1 MADAKHFEGRE
12 RTQEIL
18 REFGWFEFLDVP
30 GEAAPYG
37 LSAQF
42 WDHTLEHVVG
52 GLWERP
58 QMNLRDREL
67 IMIALIAATPSKVG
81 LIPHLRNAHYL
92 GFSADAMRE
101 ILLMVAWYAGWPK
114 AAEAMVLFEEIAA
127 QPDSPYRGIETPATD
142 ELPQGNPMARAEQ
155 VLSRLGWDNHLGDH
169 SAASQRYGRSFHEF
183 SMQHLYGGLWAR
195 PGLSLR
201 DRELVAIA
209 LTLAASS
216 PETLSQHFENAH
228 KLGITAA
235 TLIEV
240 ILTTAYYSG
249 WPKAGGAV
257 RLLREIVGREGSP
270 YLASEV

>member
-1 MADAKHFEGRE
+1 MTTPADFPGRA

-18 REFGWFEFLDVP
+18 KEFGWFDFLDVP
-30 GEAAPYG
+30 GEIAPYG
-37 LSAQF
+37 LSPQF

-67 IMIALIAATPSKVG
+67 LMIALIAATPSKVG
-81 LIPHLRNAHYL
+81 LIPHLRNAHFL

-101 ILLMVAWYAGWPK
+101 ILLVVAWYAGWPK
-114 AAEAMVLFEEIAA
+114 AAEAFAQFEEIAA
-127 QPDSPYRGIETPATD
+127 QPDSPYNDVKAEVPD
-142 ELPQGNPMARAEQ
+142 EVPPGGARERADH
-155 VLSRLGWDNHLGDH
+155 VFAGLGWDAWRGAD
-169 SAASQRYGRSFHEF
+169 SPAAQRYGAAFHEF
-183 SMQHLYGGLWAR
+183 SRVQLFGGLWAR

-201 DRELVAIA
+201 DRELLAIA

-216 PETLSQHFENAH
+216 PDTLPQHFENAH
-228 KLGITAA
+228 KLGISAA
-235 TLIEV
+235 LIMEV

-270 YLASEV
+270 YRASEV